1 VHDHIVAVV
10 IIAAVAGGVAC
21 CIVPIMGRRGW
32 GRRQI
37 ANGDLRAIAMNRTDT
52 AISVTDAMNPRG
64 AVKARDTINRDGAV
78 RLDHVAAAEIRRV
91 IAVTV
96 KAATRGICLCG
107 G

>member
-21 CIVPIMGRRGW
+21 CIVPIMGRWGW

-37 ANGDLRAIAMNRTDT
+37 ANGDLRAIAMSRTDA

-64 AVKARDTINRDGAV
+64 AVNARGTINWGGAV
-78 RLDHVAAAEIRRV
+78 RLDHVAAAEIRRM